1 MSGSDYNDKAATP
14 DKQPRVWAIAS
25 YRAGENSQIFGLVSR
40 LPFAA
45 TIKRISYSRLAG
57 PMGLLRRV
65 TSGVADLTRS
75 DSIAPPWPDLIVSA
89 GVKNE
94 PLARWIRAESG
105 GRTRLVFLGRT
116 WASRRH
122 FDLVVTTPQYR
133 LPEEPNVLH
142 NLMTQ
147 HGVTHARLAE
157 ESAKWEVRYGQL
169 PGPRFGVL
177 LGGDSGPYVFG
188 PKAAA
193 RLADALNALA
203 SKRGGSVI
211 VTSSA
216 RTRVAAFDVLE
227 ARLTVPH
234 DCHRFRPGDSDN
246 PYFGILAS
254 ADELVVTSDSIAMLS
269 EAAATGKLVHVVPL
283 RPAGT
288 AGADV
293 SVKALTYRLMMKL
306 GPERLSRDLSQFHD
320 AFIAARHGVWLGD
333 PPCVPSRLALAE
345 AESTRERVLSLL

>member
-1 MSGSDYNDKAATP
+1 LSSRDYNDKAATP
-14 DKQPRVWAIAS
+14 DKQPSVWAIAS

-40 LPFAA
+40 LPLAA
-45 TIKRISYSRLAG
+45 TIKRIAYSRLAG
-57 PMGLLRRV
+57 PIGILRRV
-65 TSGVADLTRS
+65 TAGVADPSRS
-75 DSIAPPWPDLIVSA
+75 DALTPPWPDLIVSA

-94 PLARWIRAESG
+94 PLARWIRAQSG

-116 WASRRH
+116 WASRKH

-133 LPEEPNVLH
+133 LPDEPNVLH

-147 HGVTHARLAE
+147 HGVTKARLVD

-193 RLADALNALA
+193 RLAEALNAMA
-203 SKRGGSVI
+203 SKRGGSVM

-216 RTRVAAFDVLE
+216 RTRNDAIDVLE
-227 ARLTVPH
+227 SRLTVPH
-234 DCHRFRPGDSDN
+234 DCHRWRAGDAEN
-246 PYFGILAS
+246 PYFGILAL
-254 ADELVVTSDSIAMLS
+254 ADELVVTNDSIAMLS

-283 RPAGT
+283 RRAGT

-293 SVKALTYRLMMKL
+293 TLKALAYGLMMRI
-306 GPERLSRDLSQFHD
+306 GPQRLSRDLSRFHD
-320 AFIAARHGVWLGD
+320 AFVAARHGVWLGD
-333 PPCVPSRLALAE
+333 PPCIPSRTALAE